1 MSAPLDGKSSPPG
14 AGSSWT
20 MASTRKP
27 RVDDR
32 LLDAFEKKL
41 RGASGASSA
50 TLSHSRSG
58 VGAEHAPVSDPHAAS
73 DLGQAQ
79 STSEPAAVADAV
91 VVTSEPVETVSS
103 YRPSSWTGTFT
114 RIDPWRAEPEL
125 PSDLTADLGGG
136 APTSTA
142 TDDVALDDVA
152 TARTTSPTGLPVISE
167 TPSDPTSAHASAD
180 EDDDVVEISLIDAPA
195 PHNHHPRAPPGTV
208 NPSRNA
214 SISAAPSDPFAFAN
228 PAVWLRKTKEFGTKV
243 VQQPFTQLAHVM
255 DPITPAPTKTIAG
268 TLLPLAGTTETPA
281 VRATKTSLA
290 ALHGVYS
297 RTESAAAAY
306 ARAVRAVADAE
317 ADLCAQMK
325 ENAAVLASE
334 SEPAGDATAT
344 ASTRSV
350 LTDLSA
356 HFGTQAEH
364 SAKYA
369 KAVDQFVDQVRM
381 FLDYA
386 VADAQETTQKHD
398 AALLERDM
406 YAATRIAQIVSM
418 NRKLSAQ
425 ISRGA
430 SSVFAAPGHLF
441 SALGSA
447 SSREAPVQESIG
459 AEGGV
464 VPVPSTEMPVSASS
478 AGSGSLSRSSPSP
491 PPENVD
497 AHTQYLRDKH
507 AKLEDA
513 LVSKVSV
520 LQGKAAVDLE
530 SQLHALQRAAA
541 LRGSGD
547 VLGKPAAGA
556 AGLAQLRRR
565 ARVTRSLTMPS
576 NNKRPTLD
584 LIK

>member
-1 MSAPLDGKSSPPG
+1 MSSPLDGKSPPPG
-14 AGSSWT
+14 VGSTYS
-20 MASTRKP
+20 MASAAARKP

-41 RGASGASSA
+41 RGVSGASSA

-58 VGAEHAPVSDPHAAS
+58 VGEHASAVSEPHAAS

-79 STSEPAAVADAV
+79 STSEPAAADAV
-91 VVTSEPVETVSS
+91 VVTGEPVETVSS

-114 RIDPWRAEPEL
+114 RIDPWRAEPE
-125 PSDLTADLGGG
+125 PSSDLTADLGGG
-136 APTSTA
+136 VPASTA
-142 TDDVALDDVA
+142 TDNVALGDVA
-152 TARTTSPTGLPVISE
+152 TARTTSPTGLPVITE
-167 TPSDPTSAHASAD
+167 TPTDPTAAHPSTE
-180 EDDDVVEISLIDAPA
+180 EDDDVVEISLTDAPA
-195 PHNHHPRAPPGTV
+195 PHHHPRAPPGTV
-208 NPSRNA
+208 NPSHNA
-214 SISAAPSDPFAFAN
+214 SIPAAPSDPFAFAN

-255 DPITPAPTKTIAG
+255 DPLTPAPTKTIAG

-281 VRATKTSLA
+281 VRATKGSLA

-325 ENAAVLASE
+325 ENAVVLAE
-334 SEPAGDATAT
+334 SEPAGDATAP
-344 ASTRSV
+344 ARSV
-350 LTDLSA
+350 LTDLST

-447 SSREAPVQESIG
+447 SSREAPAQETVS
-459 AEGGV
+459 ADGV
-464 VPVPSTEMPVSASS
+464 AAVTVPSAEMPASASS
-478 AGSGSLSRSSPSP
+478 AGSGSLSRSPPPP

-530 SQLHALQRAAA
+530 SQLQALQRAAA
-541 LRGSGD
+541 LRGGGD
-547 VLGKPAAGA
+547 VLGKPAAA
-556 AGLAQLRRR
+556 AALVPPGRG

-584 LIK
+584 LIQ

>member
-1 MSAPLDGKSSPPG
+1 MSAPLDGKSSPPSV
-14 AGSSWT
+14 GSTIS
-20 MASTRKP
+20 MASAARKS

-41 RGASGASSA
+41 RGVSGASAA
-50 TLSHSRSG
+50 TLIHSPSG
-58 VGAEHAPVSDPHAAS
+58 VGDHAPVPEPHRAP

-79 STSEPAAVADAV
+79 SASESAAADAV
-91 VVTSEPVETVSS
+91 VVLTSELVETVSS

-114 RIDPWRAEPEL
+114 RIDPWRAEPEQA
-125 PSDLTADLGGG
+125 SDLAADLGANG
-136 APTSTA
+136 APTSTGVEDVVLGDAA
-142 TDDVALDDVA
+142 TV
-152 TARTTSPTGLPVISE
+152 RTTSPTGLPVITE
-167 TPSDPTSAHASAD
+167 TLSDPAAHPST
-180 EDDDVVEISLIDAPA
+180 DDDVVEISLNDAPA
-195 PHNHHPRAPPGTV
+195 PHSTAPPGTV
-208 NPSRNA
+208 NPSRTA
-214 SISAAPSDPFAFAN
+214 SISAATPSDPFAFAN

-255 DPITPAPTKTIAG
+255 DPLTPAPTKTIAG

-281 VRATKTSLA
+281 VRATKASLA
-290 ALHGVYS
+290 ALHSVYS
-297 RTESAAAAY
+297 RTEAAAAAY

-325 ENAAVLASE
+325 ENAMVLADA
-334 SEPAGDATAT
+334 EPAGDATAP
-344 ASTRSV
+344 TRAV
-350 LTDLSA
+350 LTDLA
-356 HFGTQAEH
+356 THFGTQTEH

-441 SALGSA
+441 SVLGSA
-447 SSREAPVQESIG
+447 SSREAPAQETVS
-459 AEGGV
+459 AEGGAAV
-464 VPVPSTEMPVSASS
+464 VPPADLPASVSS
-478 AGSGSLSRSSPSP
+478 AGSLSRASP
-491 PPENVD
+491 PPPLENVD

-513 LVSKVSV
+513 LVSKVAV
-520 LQGKAAVDLE
+520 LQSKAAVDLE

-541 LRGSGD
+541 LRGGGD
-547 VLGKPAAGA
+547 VLGKPAAA
-556 AGLAQLRRR
+556 AALALPGRG

-576 NNKRPTLD
+576 NKRPTLD
-584 LIK
+584 MIQ

>member
-1 MSAPLDGKSSPPG
+1 MSAPLDGKSSPPN
-14 AGSSWT
+14 AGSTYSMT
-20 MASTRKP
+20 SAARKP

-41 RGASGASSA
+41 RGVSGASSA

-58 VGAEHAPVSDPHAAS
+58 VGEHAPTVPDPHAAS
-73 DLGQAQ
+73 DLSQAQ
-79 STSEPAAVADAV
+79 ITSEPAAANAV
-91 VVTSEPVETVSS
+91 VISEPVETVSS

-114 RIDPWRAEPEL
+114 RIDPWRADPEPL
-125 PSDLTADLGGG
+125 SDLTADLGGG
-136 APTSTA
+136 APASTG
-142 TDDVALDDVA
+142 TEDVAIGDVT
-152 TARTTSPTGLPVISE
+152 TARTASPSGLPVISE
-167 TPSDPTSAHASAD
+167 TPSDPTGVHPSTD
-180 EDDDVVEISLIDAPA
+180 ENDDVVEISLADAPA
-195 PHNHHPRAPPGTV
+195 PHHHPRAPPGTV
-208 NPSRNA
+208 HPSRNA
-214 SISAAPSDPFAFAN
+214 PISAAPSDPFAFAN

-281 VRATKTSLA
+281 VRATKASLA

-317 ADLCAQMK
+317 TDLCAQMK
-325 ENAAVLASE
+325 ENAMVLAE
-334 SEPAGDATAT
+334 FEPAGDAMAP
-344 ASTRSV
+344 TRSV
-350 LTDLSA
+350 LTNLAA

-369 KAVDQFVDQVRM
+369 KAVDQFVDHVRM

-447 SSREAPVQESIG
+447 SSREAPVQEPVG
-459 AEGGV
+459 AEGV
-464 VPVPSTEMPVSASS
+464 VPVPPAEMPASASS
-478 AGSGSLSRSSPSP
+478 AGSGSLSRSSPPP

-541 LRGSGD
+541 LRGGGD
-547 VLGKPAAGA
+547 LLGKPATVV
-556 AGLAQLRRR
+556 GLAPPGRG

-584 LIK
+584 LIQ